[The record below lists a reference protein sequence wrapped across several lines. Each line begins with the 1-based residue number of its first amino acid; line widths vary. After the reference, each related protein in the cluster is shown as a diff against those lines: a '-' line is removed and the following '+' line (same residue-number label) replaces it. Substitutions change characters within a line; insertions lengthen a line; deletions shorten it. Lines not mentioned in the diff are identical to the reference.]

1 MELERPAL
9 ARCSPDRTIIGM
21 VLAHQGGWDETLLV
35 IAPLLL
41 IAVLLRIANR
51 RANRLAETH
60 RRAIAP
66 PDDE

>member
-1 MELERPAL
+1 
-9 ARCSPDRTIIGM
+9 M

-41 IAVLLRIANR
+41 IAVLLCIANR